1 MNFTLKMCNGE
12 LFTLEKAV
20 GCSTTAN
27 GLIVF
32 FSDFGEKIRCTKIS
46 DGMKDLIYYRKDVTF
61 ILENIDAIYL
71 YNTCSTNEMD
81 KEPLHLHYSVFCC
94 SAPEFISFHDAK
106 RCSVETLLRTSVIV
120 RIYTIAEGGAV
131 ILTDDSMYTTKETF
145 NELRRLLNA

>member
-46 DGMKDLIYYRKDVTF
+46 DGMKDLIYYRKDVSF
-61 ILENIDAIYL
+61 ILENIDAIYTCNMF
-71 YNTCSTNEMD
+71 NTDDTHKRTQK
-81 KEPLHLHYSVFCC
+81 KEPTC
-94 SAPEFISFHDAK
+94 P
-106 RCSVETLLRTSVIV
+106 LLEHI
-120 RIYTIAEGGAV
+120 
-131 ILTDDSMYTTKETF
+131 D
-145 NELRRLLNA
+145 ELRRLLNA